1 MSKKVGMKAQQMKSL
16 QFIIAIA
23 CWAVV
28 VEKEQTNEKGIYH
41 LMESLY
47 LGDQDDDD
55 IVPMHSALYDGDGRF
70 QYLYDDQKNEKIAAC
85 FGSLIGGLSKRL
97 EQGTFFLLTMFYQ
110 LLT

>member
-1 MSKKVGMKAQQMKSL
+1 
-16 QFIIAIA
+16 
-23 CWAVV
+23 
-28 VEKEQTNEKGIYH
+28 
-41 LMESLY
+41 MESLY

-55 IVPMHSALYDGDGRF
+55 IVPMHSALYDRDGRF
-70 QYLYDDQKNEKIAAC
+70 QYLYEDQKNEKIAAC